1 MPTKPKTYLFLSVV
15 FIISL
20 AVSLWLSDE
29 LFKGIATTPAI
40 GALFAAIYQILRD
53 HAAYEKEKEL
63 LQKQQFFS
71 LGITSHM
78 AEVAFDKHV
87 QFCEQYIAEV
97 HETILTF
104 FKDGP
109 TEKGENHARKLAQIR
124 IDHDAW
130 ITEEITESLKDFEDA
145 VFRIGSQARLSKSS
159 RQDVAQK
166 AYVKADELWD
176 EILGD
181 VVDKTKTRNENIA
194 VESVKKKI
202 REILGIEK
210 LTQLR
215 GVLISKAMAS
225 MENST

>member
-1 MPTKPKTYLFLSVV
+1 MPTKPKTYLFLGVV
-15 FIISL
+15 FLISFV
-20 AVSLWLSDE
+20 VSLLLSDE

-40 GALFAAIYQILRD
+40 GALFAAIYQLLRD

-97 HETILTF
+97 HKIIVTF
-104 FKDGP
+104 FRDGP
-109 TEKGENHARKLAQIR
+109 IEKGKDYARNLAQIR
-124 IDHDAW
+124 IKHDAW
-130 ITEEITESLKDFEDA
+130 ITEDITESLKHFEDA
-145 VFRIGSQARLSKSS
+145 VFRIGSQAHLSQSS
-159 RQDVAQK
+159 RADVAQK
-166 AYVKADELWD
+166 AYEKADELWD
-176 EILGD
+176 QVLGD
-181 VVDKTKTRNENIA
+181 AVDKTKTRNENIA

-210 LTQLR
+210 LTKLR
-215 GVLISKAMAS
+215 GIIISKAMES